1 MQHPESGRWYH
12 VHEQL
17 TRWVDGRIVRMAI
30 ATDITVHQHLR
41 ALELQRQAQLQQTAR
56 LITMGEMALTLAH
69 ELNQPLAAIA
79 NYCRGGMS
87 RLEQGRLD
95 EAAARAVLEKAA
107 TQAERAGSI
116 LNRIRDFVRKS
127 EPRRESVPLAEIVE
141 GAVEIM
147 TPEAKRHNVRLLV
160 ELPEVLPP
168 VRADQI
174 LIEQV
179 LVNLIRN
186 GIEAMA
192 RTRPAA
198 RQIRV
203 QAARQDERHVAV
215 AVIDRGRGLS
225 PEERE
230 QIFTSFFTTKP
241 DGLGMGLKIC
251 RSIVEF
257 HEGRLMVEDNPQGGT
272 VFRFTLPL
280 EE

>member
-1 MQHPESGRWYH
+1 
-12 VHEQL
+12 
-17 TRWVDGRIVRMAI
+17 
-30 ATDITVHQHLR
+30 
-41 ALELQRQAQLQQTAR
+41 
-56 LITMGEMALTLAH
+56 MGEMASTLAH

-87 RLEQGRLD
+87 RLAQGRLD
-95 EAAARAVLEKAA
+95 EAATRAVLDKAA

-127 EPRRESVPLAEIVE
+127 EPRRDVVPLADIVA

-147 TPEAKRHNVRLLV
+147 TPEAKRNNVRLLV
-160 ELPEVLPP
+160 DLPADLPR
-168 VRADQI
+168 VRADPI

-179 LVNLIRN
+179 LVNLMRN

-192 RTRPAA
+192 QTRSAA
-198 RQIRV
+198 RQIRL
-203 QAARQDERHVAV
+203 QANLEGEHHVAV
-215 AVIDRGRGLS
+215 SVIDRGRGLS

-257 HEGRLMVEDNPQGGT
+257 HEGRLTVDDNPLGGT
-272 VFRFTLPL
+272 EFRFTLPV
-280 EE
+280 EA

>member
-1 MQHPESGRWYH
+1 
-12 VHEQL
+12 
-17 TRWVDGRIVRMAI
+17 
-30 ATDITVHQHLR
+30 
-41 ALELQRQAQLQQTAR
+41 
-56 LITMGEMALTLAH
+56 
-69 ELNQPLAAIA
+69 
-79 NYCRGGMS
+79 
-87 RLEQGRLD
+87 
-95 EAAARAVLEKAA
+95 
-107 TQAERAGSI
+107 
-116 LNRIRDFVRKS
+116 
-127 EPRRESVPLAEIVE
+127 
-141 GAVEIM
+141 
-147 TPEAKRHNVRLLV
+147 
-160 ELPEVLPP
+160 VLPP